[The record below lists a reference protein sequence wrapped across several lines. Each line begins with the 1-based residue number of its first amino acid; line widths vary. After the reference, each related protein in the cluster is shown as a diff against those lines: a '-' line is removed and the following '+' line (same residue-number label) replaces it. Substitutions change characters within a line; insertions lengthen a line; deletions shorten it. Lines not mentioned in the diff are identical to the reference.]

1 LPDLPRYFEKF
12 ADMQYRAVQAVAQS
26 SRPAL
31 LEDYALLLKSNSISD
46 LQSIPCRNSESTLKQ
61 SRLDQL
67 STMFVHIS
75 ILTQISNP

>member
-31 LEDYALLLKSNSISD
+31 LEDYALLLKSSSISD
-46 LQSIPCRNSESTLKQ
+46 LQSIPLPEFRIDFETIKA
-61 SRLDQL
+61 
-67 STMFVHIS
+67 
-75 ILTQISNP
+75 